1 MSRKLAYRLILIMI
15 LGLSCQ
21 LAAFAQNA
29 LPKDAEASKPGVG
42 SSTTDTRTGK
52 MPAVSPEYRVGES
65 DMLQISVWKEPD
77 LSKTVSVRP
86 DGMISLPLIGEVK
99 VIGMTSAEIQDVV
112 AAKLKAYLLNPRV
125 TVEITE
131 IKSRRVFITG
141 EIVRPGLYPL
151 AGPTTVL
158 QLIAQAG
165 GFTPF
170 AKRKSIVILRQENG
184 QPHKYPFNY
193 SDVVHG
199 RSAEQNIA
207 LSPGDTV
214 VVP

>member
-1 MSRKLAYRLILIMI
+1 MLRKLAYRLILIMI

-29 LPKDAEASKPGVG
+29 LPKDAGASKPGPEP
-42 SSTTDTRTGK
+42 STTDARAGK

-99 VIGMTSAEIQDVV
+99 VIGMTSAEIQEVV
-112 AAKLKAYLLNPRV
+112 ASKLKAYLLNPRV

-151 AGPTTVL
+151 GGPTTVL
-158 QLIAQAG
+158 QLIAEAG

-170 AKRKSIVILRQENG
+170 AKRKSIVILCQENG
-184 QPHKYPFNY
+184 QQRKLPFNY

-199 RSAEQNIA
+199 RSSEQNIT
-207 LSPGDTV
+207 LTPGCTV

>member
-1 MSRKLAYRLILIMI
+1 MFRHMGSRTVLIVILAAF
-15 LGLSCQ
+15 CQ
-21 LAAFAQNA
+21 LAARAQNA
-29 LPKDAEASKPGVG
+29 LPKDAAASKPGPDV
-42 SSTTDTRTGK
+42 STTDARAG

-65 DMLQISVWKEPD
+65 DVLQVGVWKEPD
-77 LSKTVSVRP
+77 LSKTVVVRP

-99 VIGMTSAEIQDVV
+99 VIGMTSQEIQEAV

-125 TVEITE
+125 TVEITD

-151 AGPTTVL
+151 GGPTTVL

-184 QPHKYPFNY
+184 HQSKYPFNY

-199 RSAEQNIA
+199 RAPQQNIPLA
-207 LSPGDTV
+207 PGDTV

>member
-1 MSRKLAYRLILIMI
+1 
-15 LGLSCQ
+15 
-21 LAAFAQNA
+21 
-29 LPKDAEASKPGVG
+29 
-42 SSTTDTRTGK
+42 
-52 MPAVSPEYRVGES
+52 
-65 DMLQISVWKEPD
+65 MLQISVWKEPD
-77 LSKTVSVRP
+77 LSKTVTVRP
-86 DGMISLPLIGEVK
+86 DGMISLPLIGDVK

-184 QPHKYPFNY
+184 QQHKFPFNY

-199 RSAEQNIA
+199 RAADQNIA

>member
-1 MSRKLAYRLILIMI
+1 MSRKLAYRLILTMI

-21 LAAFAQNA
+21 MAAFAQNA
-29 LPKDAEASKPGVG
+29 LPRGTDASKPDGG
-42 SSTTDTRTGK
+42 LSTIDASASK

-86 DGMISLPLIGEVK
+86 DGMISLPLIGELK
-99 VIGMTSAEIQDVV
+99 VMGMTSGEIQDAV
-112 AAKLKAYLLNPRV
+112 ASKLKAYLLNPRV

-141 EIVRPGLYPL
+141 EVVRPGLYPL

-170 AKRKSIVILRQENG
+170 AKRKNIVILRPENG
-184 QPHKYPFNY
+184 VQQKYPFNY
-193 SDVVHG
+193 SNVVHG
-199 RSAEQNIA
+199 RAPEQNIPLA
-207 LSPGDTV
+207 PGDTV

>member
-1 MSRKLAYRLILIMI
+1 MLHKQAYRLILIMI

-29 LPKDAEASKPGVG
+29 LPKEAEASKPGPEP
-42 SSTTDTRTGK
+42 STTDARTSK
-52 MPAVSPEYRVGES
+52 MPAASPEYRVGES

-99 VIGMTSAEIQDVV
+99 VIGMTSAEIQDDV
-112 AAKLKAYLLNPRV
+112 ASRLKAYLLNPRV

-151 AGPTTVL
+151 GGPTTVL

-170 AKRKSIVILRQENG
+170 AKRKNIVILCQENG
-184 QPHKYPFNY
+184 QQHKHPFNY

-199 RSAEQNIA
+199 RSSEQNIA
-207 LSPGDTV
+207 LTPGCTV

>member
-1 MSRKLAYRLILIMI
+1 MSRKFAYQLILIMI

-21 LAAFAQNA
+21 LSAFAQNA
-29 LPKDAEASKPGVG
+29 LPKDAEVSKPGAG
-42 SSTTDTRTGK
+42 PSTADARTGK

-77 LSKTVSVRP
+77 LSKIVTVRP

-99 VIGMTSAEIQDVV
+99 VIGMTSSEIQDVV
-112 AAKLKAYLLNPRV
+112 AGKLKAYLLNPRV

-170 AKRKSIVILRQENG
+170 AKRKSIVILRQVNG
-184 QPHKYPFNY
+184 QQHKFPFNY
-193 SDVVHG
+193 SNVVHG
-199 RSAEQNIA
+199 RAADQNIA
-207 LSPGDTV
+207 LAPGDTV

>member
-1 MSRKLAYRLILIMI
+1 MLRSMGSRLILIVI
-15 LGLSCQ
+15 LGVFCQ
-21 LAAFAQNA
+21 LAAVAQNA
-29 LPKDAEASKPGVG
+29 ALPRDAEVSKPDPAP
-42 SSTTDTRTGK
+42 STTTAHAGK
-52 MPAVSPEYRVGES
+52 VPVAPEYQVGES
-65 DMLQISVWKEPD
+65 DMLQISVWKEPE
-77 LSKTVSVRP
+77 LSKSVVVRP

-99 VIGMTSAEIQDVV
+99 VIGMTSAQIQEVV
-112 AAKLKAYLLNPRV
+112 TSKLKAYLLNPRV

-184 QPHKYPFNY
+184 RQLKYPFNY
-193 SDVVHG
+193 PDVLRG
-199 RSAEQNIA
+199 RAPDQNIA
-207 LSPGDTV
+207 LAPGDTV

>member
-1 MSRKLAYRLILIMI
+1 MSRKLVYQLILIMI
-15 LGLSCQ
+15 LGLSGPM
-21 LAAFAQNA
+21 AGYAQNA
-29 LPKDAEASKPGVG
+29 LPTDTEAPKHGG
-42 SSTTDTRTGK
+42 GLSTTSSNT
-52 MPAVSPEYRVGES
+52 PAVSAEYRVGES
-65 DMLQISVWKEPD
+65 DTLQISVWKEPD
-77 LSKTVSVRP
+77 LSKTVNVRP
-86 DGMISLPLIGEVK
+86 DGMISMPLIGEVK

-112 AAKLKAYLLNPRV
+112 ASRLKAYLLNPRV

-141 EIVRPGLYPL
+141 EVVRPGLYPL
-151 AGPTTVL
+151 GGPTTVL

-170 AKRKSIVILRQENG
+170 AKRKSIVILCQENG
-184 QPHKYPFNY
+184 QQHKYPFNY

-207 LSPGDTV
+207 LTPGCTV

>member
-1 MSRKLAYRLILIMI
+1 
-15 LGLSCQ
+15 
-21 LAAFAQNA
+21 
-29 LPKDAEASKPGVG
+29 
-42 SSTTDTRTGK
+42 
-52 MPAVSPEYRVGES
+52 
-65 DMLQISVWKEPD
+65 
-77 LSKTVSVRP
+77 
-86 DGMISLPLIGEVK
+86 MISLPLIGEVK

-112 AAKLKAYLLNPRV
+112 ASKLKAYLLNPRV

-170 AKRKSIVILRQENG
+170 AKRKNIVILRQENG

-199 RSAEQNIA
+199 RSSDQNIA
-207 LSPGDTV
+207 LAPGDTV